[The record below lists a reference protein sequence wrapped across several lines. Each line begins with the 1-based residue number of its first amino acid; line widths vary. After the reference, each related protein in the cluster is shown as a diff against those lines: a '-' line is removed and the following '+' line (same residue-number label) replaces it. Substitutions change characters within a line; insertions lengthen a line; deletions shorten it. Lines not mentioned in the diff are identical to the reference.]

1 VALYN
6 EISFKNGRVEQSNL
20 NDFEVA
26 RMSSSPVE
34 VNVYLI
40 PSDYS
45 LPLGGVGEPAVPPV
59 APAIVNAIFAAT
71 GKRIRQLPVKDQL
84 KA

>member
-1 VALYN
+1 VKGL
-6 EISFKNGRVEQSNL
+6 FGVFL
-20 NDFEVA
+20 T
-26 RMSSSPVE
+26 
-34 VNVYLI
+34 VNVVLF
-40 PSDYS
+40 
-45 LPLGGVGEPAVPPV
+45 GGIYAWNQMHRVPPV